1 MLGFYGEDSFIFV
14 VGIRNNSSLA
24 EQIIVKLN
32 LINFSDV
39 RSLKIMNMS
48 KANFS
53 VFLVSAHTI
62 IAGGEIE
69 SVLVD
74 LLKIYNVLI
83 FLSTLEWAVILI
95 RIAHRSREI
104 RFLLFH

>member
-1 MLGFYGEDSFIFV
+1 
-14 VGIRNNSSLA
+14 
-24 EQIIVKLN
+24 
-32 LINFSDV
+32 
-39 RSLKIMNMS
+39 MNMS

-74 LLKIYNVLI
+74 LLKIHNVLI

-104 RFLLFH
+104 CFLLFH